1 MSLPAEISRSIDRA
15 IDHLRRER
23 SADKTRTDAPTGD
36 GLLFLGQWHDAYPTV
51 LVRDPFLTDSAK
63 IQWLYLAQE
72 ARRQPQGAIGMPSIQ
87 ESARALHQARG
98 TVIRDRL
105 LLRVCRWISA
115 VRAVRD
121 PDTGRF
127 LGHIYAMHGEPV
139 QWHAAIE
146 YDEHYVGLIERAQSH
161 PDRRVQRAAHAN
173 VLGIREHIIAGEDP
187 LEPIDPVEMRITT
200 VQAIESGWGTAWR
213 VPLEEA
219 PPGTDFGPGGEPGP
233 DLEPGELPGTD
244 FGPGHLPGPNFE
256 PGDQVIDFAGSPNL
270 GPGAVRSSSNN
281 KNKKTTTTTT
291 DSARVRTQT
300 DVERTALRWPGV
312 FDDNM
317 RRLLHHTLSV
327 SVATE
332 HHQDVLDALAHKVI
346 DREDPLRNPVAYAI
360 TLCSRIKTGTFQP
373 VGPPLEAP
381 AGVKQPADASQ
392 PDKSVL
398 RSQLANELSGLKR
411 LRRAGHQDA
420 AGEVLDRQIADLE
433 AKLSPLRGVGR

>member
-23 SADKTRTDAPTGD
+23 SAEKPTADAPTGD

-173 VLGIREHIIAGEDP
+173 VLGIREQHHRRRRPPGTHRPGGNAPHHRE
-187 LEPIDPVEMRITT
+187 
-200 VQAIESGWGTAWR
+200 AIESGWGTAWR
-213 VPLEEA
+213 VPLDEA
-219 PPGTDFGPGGEPGP
+219 PPGTDFGPGDDPGP
-233 DLEPGELPGTD
+233 DLEPGESPGTD

-256 PGDQVIDFAGSPNL
+256 PGDQVIDFAHSPNL
-270 GPGAVRSSSNN
+270 GPGAVRSSSN

-291 DSARVRTQT
+291 DSARARKACRQRTY
-300 DVERTALRWPGV
+300 G
-312 FDDNM
+312 
-317 RRLLHHTLSV
+317 
-327 SVATE
+327 TE
-332 HHQDVLDALAHKVI
+332 LA
-346 DREDPLRNPVAYAI
+346 
-360 TLCSRIKTGTFQP
+360 
-373 VGPPLEAP
+373 
-381 AGVKQPADASQ
+381 
-392 PDKSVL
+392 
-398 RSQLANELSGLKR
+398 KR
-411 LRRAGHQDA
+411 
-420 AGEVLDRQIADLE
+420 V
-433 AKLSPLRGVGR
+433 

>member
-1 MSLPAEISRSIDRA
+1 MSLPAEISLSIDRA

-23 SADKTRTDAPTGD
+23 TTRKTSAEATTGD

-72 ARRQPQGAIGMPSIQ
+72 ARRQPQGAIGLPSVQ
-87 ESARALHQARG
+87 ETTRALHQARG

-115 VRAVRD
+115 VSAVRD

-127 LGHIYAMHGEPV
+127 LGHIYAMHGEPI

-146 YDEHYVGLIERAQSH
+146 YDEHYVGLIERAQNH
-161 PDRRVQRAAHAN
+161 PDRRVQRAARAN
-173 VLGIREHIIAGEDP
+173 VLGIRDSIIAGEDP
-187 LEPIDPVEMRITT
+187 LAPIDPVEMRLTT
-200 VQAIESGWGTAWR
+200 VQAIDSGWGTAWG
-213 VPLEEA
+213 VPLDEA
-219 PPGTDFGPGGEPGP
+219 PPGTKFGPGEEPGP
-233 DLEPGELPGTD
+233 DLGPGESPGPE

-256 PGDQVIDFAGSPNL
+256 PGDQVIDFANSPNL
-270 GPGAVRSSSNN
+270 GPGAVRSSSN

-291 DSARVRTQT
+291 DSASARKAA
-300 DVERTALRWPGV
+300 DNERRALNWPSE

-317 RRLLHHTLSV
+317 RRLLQHTLSV
-327 SVATE
+327 SVSVE
-332 HHQDVLDALAHKVI
+332 HHQDVVDALAHKVL
-346 DREDPLRNPVAYAI
+346 DKENPLRNPVAYAI

-373 VGPPLEAP
+373 VGPPLDAS

-420 AGEVLDRQIADLE
+420 AGELLDRQIADLE
-433 AKLSPLRGVGR
+433 AKLPPLRGVGR